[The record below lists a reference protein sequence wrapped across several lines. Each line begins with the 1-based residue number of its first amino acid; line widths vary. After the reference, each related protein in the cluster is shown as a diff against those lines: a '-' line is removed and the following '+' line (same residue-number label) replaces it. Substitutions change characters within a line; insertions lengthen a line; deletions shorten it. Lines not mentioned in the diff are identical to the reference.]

1 MAALMV
7 FAATRIAVAAPVPI
21 RLDLDEFDRAKTTAV
36 LPNGIM
42 LAYVD
47 LGDRRGPPVVLI
59 HGYTDSARDW
69 FPLIPYLDQG
79 SRLIIVD
86 LRGHGRSSKPEC
98 CYSRTDFAYDIKL
111 LLDEL
116 KIERADILGHSLGS
130 IVAQSLAEF
139 WPERVRRVV
148 LISSTGASH
157 SLCAPPPA
165 RSKEPVFNW
174 CSEIANLRDPI
185 NPDSPFMIAWYA
197 SPPPIDEDFLS
208 RQRRDAAAIP
218 AKIWR
223 AAFDQGLMDFNLQS
237 TLPKLQARTLLIWGG
252 KESIFLKRDQ
262 DALRTALPGA
272 RVKIFPE
279 LGHNSLWEDPAVVAA
294 VINPFLREEP

>member
-1 MAALMV
+1 MV
-7 FAATRIAVAAPVPI
+7 VAATQIAVAASSSL
-21 RLDLDEFDRAKTTAV
+21 RLDLDRFDRANTAAE
-36 LPNGIM
+36 LPNGMM
-42 LAYVD
+42 LAYVE

-69 FPLIPYLDQG
+69 VPLIPYLDQR
-79 SRLIIVD
+79 SRLIIID

-111 LLDEL
+111 LLDKL
-116 KIERADILGHSLGS
+116 KIERADVIGHSLGS

-165 RSKEPVFNW
+165 RSKGLTFNW
-174 CSEIANLRDPI
+174 CAEIAKLHDPI
-185 NPDSPFMIAWYA
+185 DPESPFMIAWYS
-197 SPPPIDEDFLS
+197 SPPPIDEEFLR
-208 RQRRDAAAIP
+208 RQRQDAAAIP
-218 AKIWR
+218 AEVWR
-223 AAFDQGLMDFNLQS
+223 AALDQGLIDFNLQS
-237 TLPKLQARTLLIWGG
+237 TLPKLKARTLLIWGG
-252 KESIFLKRDQ
+252 KESIFLKPDR
-262 DALRTALPGA
+262 DALSTALPGA

-279 LGHNSLWEDPAVVAA
+279 LGHNSFWEDPAAVAA
-294 VINPFLREEP
+294 VINPFLHEQP